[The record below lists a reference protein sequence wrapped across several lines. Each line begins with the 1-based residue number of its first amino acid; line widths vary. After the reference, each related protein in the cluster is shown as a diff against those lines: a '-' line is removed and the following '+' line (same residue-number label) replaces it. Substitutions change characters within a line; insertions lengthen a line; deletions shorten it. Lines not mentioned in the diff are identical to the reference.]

1 MKVAVQCVSP
11 LLQRSLE
18 LFLKDNL
25 SSIKN
30 CDVVIRDQKV
40 FENEKMC
47 LLVGSDESATLRK
60 PFSKSQL
67 FIALEKMIDANQKNV
82 AIKEVLKEVEMPSEK
97 KEISELD
104 ILEKRI
110 AKLTEDYQDNIMK
123 AIRAFYEK

>member
-1 MKVAVQCVSP
+1 LKVAIQCVSP

-18 LFLKDNL
+18 LFLKDHI

-30 CDVVIRDQKV
+30 CDVVVRDKKV
-40 FENEKMC
+40 LGDEHIT
-47 LLVGSDESATLRK
+47 LLIGSDESATLQK

-67 FIALEKMIDANQKNV
+67 FLALENLIDSNTKRENFFETTEE
-82 AIKEVLKEVEMPSEK
+82 ISEPLP
-97 KEISELD
+97 KEITELD

-110 AKLTEDYQDNIMK
+110 ATLTQDYQANIMK

>member
-1 MKVAVQCVSP
+1 LKVAVQCVSP

>member
-47 LLVGSDESATLRK
+47 LLIGSDESATLRK

-67 FIALEKMIDANQKNV
+67 FLALEKMMDAHQK
-82 AIKEVLKEVEMPSEK
+82 KEVVTEALKEVEAPVK
-97 KEISELD
+97 TKEISELD

-110 AKLTEDYQDNIMK
+110 AKLSDEYQENIMK